1 MKKGE
6 KKYELP
12 PPAKVLEDNQAIKFV
27 IPGDPRTKKTH
38 QRILK
43 TRDGRPF
50 LAPSSEWVAYEKD
63 ALSRLTEF
71 VSQLSA
77 YFPID
82 YQVAIKALFFRKA
95 NVGDITNFE
104 QGLGDLLQNAGILAD
119 DKLIESWDGSRK
131 LKDAANPRV
140 EIEISRFGAA
150 QESLAL

>member
-6 KKYELP
+6 KRYELP
-12 PPAKVLEDNQAIKFV
+12 PPAKVLGDNQAIKFV

-50 LAPSSEWVAYEKD
+50 LAPSAEWVAYEKD
-63 ALSRLTEF
+63 ALARLTEF

-77 YFPID
+77 YLPID
-82 YQVAIKALFFRKA
+82 YPVGIQALFFRCA
-95 NVGDITNFE
+95 NVGDLTNYE

-140 EIEISRFGAA
+140 EIHISRFGAA